1 VGADR
6 ANVQTRCCRLVTV
19 ASALSGIVPVEAL
32 AEPDEDLWAS
42 LGARPEAV
50 VGPADEAEAAAVM
63 AWASREGFGVVPAGS
78 GRRFGPR
85 RMGVPYVVLTSERL
99 CGLEIYEPADVT
111 FTARAGTP
119 VRDIA
124 AELDSNRQWLPF
136 DPPDVSGRTVAG
148 LVADG
153 ASGPLWMGYGA
164 LRNHV
169 LGMTVVTGDGRVL
182 RLGGRVVKN
191 VAGFDVLKLMVGGRG
206 RLGFI
211 TSVCMRAFPV
221 PPAERVLTL
230 EAPAIVELIP
240 AALAVGT
247 APALPV
253 SCVVGAGAAGGPARL
268 SVRLHGAEATVE
280 ADQRTLEAHVGVEFV
295 VSEGRGWG
303 GDAGPTPEHPATSTA
318 PETVVAVSVL
328 PSRLPEAVAA
338 VESLHPIGLSIDTYA
353 ARMRITLAGAP
364 ADGIMALRDRV
375 ESLGG
380 ALAVERA
387 PPGKDPAGWASRPSD
402 AERELEQ
409 GVTRAFDPEGVL
421 WRSAR

>member
-1 VGADR
+1 
-6 ANVQTRCCRLVTV
+6 VTV
-19 ASALSGIVPVEAL
+19 ASALSDVVPGEAL
-32 AEPDEDLWAS
+32 AEPDEDRWAS

-50 VGPADEAEAAAVM
+50 VSPADEAEAAAVM
-63 AWASREGFGVVPAGS
+63 AWASREGLGVVPAGS

-111 FTARAGTP
+111 FTAWAGTP
-119 VRDIA
+119 VRDLA
-124 AELDSNRQWLPF
+124 SELGSNRQWLPF
-136 DPPDVSGRTVAG
+136 DPPDVSERTVAG

-164 LRNHV
+164 IRNHV

-230 EAPAIVELIP
+230 EAPTVAELVP

-253 SCVVGAGAAGGPARL
+253 SCVVGAGASGGPARL

-280 ADQRTLEAHVGVEFV
+280 ADRRTLEAHVGAEFV
-295 VSEGRGWG
+295 VSEGR
-303 GDAGPTPEHPATSTA
+303 AEPTPGQPAMSTA
-318 PETVVAVSVL
+318 PETVVAFSVL

-338 VESLHPIGLSIDTYA
+338 VESLHPIALSIDTYA
-353 ARMRITLAGAP
+353 ARMHIALAGTPTDA
-364 ADGIMALRDRV
+364 IMAALRDRV

-387 PPGKDPAGWASRPSD
+387 PPGEAAAGWASRPSD
-402 AERELEQ
+402 AERELEL

>member
-1 VGADR
+1 
-6 ANVQTRCCRLVTV
+6 VTV
-19 ASALSGIVPVEAL
+19 ASALSGVVPGEAL
-32 AEPDEDLWAS
+32 AEPDEDRWAC

-50 VGPADEAEAAAVM
+50 VSPADEAEAAAVM
-63 AWASREGFGVVPAGS
+63 AWASREGLGVVPAGS
-78 GRRFGPR
+78 GQRLGPR
-85 RMGVPYVVLTSERL
+85 RMEVPYVVLTSERL

-119 VRDIA
+119 VRDLA
-124 AELDSNRQWLPF
+124 AELGANRQWLPF
-136 DPPDVSGRTVAG
+136 DPPDVSDRTVAG

-191 VAGFDVLKLMVGGRG
+191 VAGFDVLKVMVGGRG

-221 PPAERVLTL
+221 PPGERVLTL
-230 EAPAIVELIP
+230 EAPTVAELVP

-253 SCVVGAGAAGGPARL
+253 SCVVGAGAAGGAARL
-268 SVRLHGAEATVE
+268 SVRLHGADATVE
-280 ADQRTLEAHVGVEFV
+280 ADRRTLEAHVGVEFV
-295 VSEGRGWG
+295 VSEGRRGWG
-303 GDAGPTPEHPATSTA
+303 GDVGPTPEQPATSAA
-318 PETVVAVSVL
+318 PETVLAVSVL

-338 VESLHPIGLSIDTYA
+338 VELLGPIALSIDTYA
-353 ARMRITLAGAP
+353 ARMRIALAGAP
-364 ADGIMALRDRV
+364 ADGILALRDRV

-380 ALAVERA
+380 ALAIERA
-387 PPGKDPAGWASRPSD
+387 PPDEDVVGWASRPSD

>member
-1 VGADR
+1 
-6 ANVQTRCCRLVTV
+6 
-19 ASALSGIVPVEAL
+19 
-32 AEPDEDLWAS
+32 
-42 LGARPEAV
+42 
-50 VGPADEAEAAAVM
+50 
-63 AWASREGFGVVPAGS
+63 
-78 GRRFGPR
+78 
-85 RMGVPYVVLTSERL
+85 L

-111 FTARAGTP
+111 FTALAGTP
-119 VRDIA
+119 VRDLA
-124 AELDSNRQWLPF
+124 AELGSNRQWLPL
-136 DPPDVSGRTVAG
+136 DPPDVSERTVAG

-221 PPAERVLTL
+221 PPGERVLTL
-230 EAPAIVELIP
+230 EAPTVAELVP

-253 SCVVGAGAAGGPARL
+253 SCVVSAGAAGGAASL

-280 ADQRTLEAHVGVEFV
+280 ADRRTLEVHVGAEFV
-295 VSEGRGWG
+295 ASEGRGWG
-303 GDAGPTPEHPATSTA
+303 DDAGLTPGQPAASTA

-338 VESLHPIGLSIDTYA
+338 AEPLHPIALSIDTYA
-353 ARMRITLAGAP
+353 ARMRIALAGTP
-364 ADGIMALRDRV
+364 PDGILALRDRV

-387 PPGKDPAGWASRPSD
+387 PRSEDAAGWASRPSD

>member
-1 VGADR
+1 
-6 ANVQTRCCRLVTV
+6 VTV
-19 ASALSGIVPVEAL
+19 ASALSDVVPGEAL
-32 AEPDEDLWAS
+32 AEPDEDRWAS

-50 VGPADEAEAAAVM
+50 VSPADEAEAAAVM
-63 AWASREGFGVVPAGS
+63 AWASREGLGVVPAGS

-111 FTARAGTP
+111 FTAWAGTP
-119 VRDIA
+119 VRDLA
-124 AELDSNRQWLPF
+124 SELGSNRQWLPF
-136 DPPDVSGRTVAG
+136 DPPDVSERTVAG

-164 LRNHV
+164 IRNHV

-191 VAGFDVLKLMVGGRG
+191 VAGFDVLKLIVGGRG

-230 EAPAIVELIP
+230 EAPTVAELVP

-253 SCVVGAGAAGGPARL
+253 SCVVWAGAAGGGGARL

-280 ADQRTLEAHVGVEFV
+280 ADRRTLEAHVGVEFF

-303 GDAGPTPEHPATSTA
+303 GDTGPSPGQPATSIA
-318 PETVVAVSVL
+318 PETVLAVSVL
-328 PSRLPEAVAA
+328 PSRLPEAVTA
-338 VESLHPIGLSIDTYA
+338 VEPLHPIALSIDTYA
-353 ARMRITLAGAP
+353 ARMHIALAGAP
-364 ADGIMALRDRV
+364 AEGIMALRDRV

-387 PPGKDPAGWASRPSD
+387 PPGEAPVGWASRPSD
-402 AERELEQ
+402 AERELEH
-409 GVTRAFDPEGVL
+409 GLTRAFDPEGVL